1 MRKLYTMKNLVKGL
15 MLSVAIALGATTA
28 QAQST
33 TGTGTGTGTGTE
45 DVKPAAATEFWMG
58 EKAAEGM
65 FYLYNVGA
73 KIFATNNTPSE
84 TDITKATLWTAKG
97 SNNSF
102 SFTGKNGYVFHM
114 SSIAGA
120 GKTWTVNIKNNGDA
134 TTFTLKTGKTTEK
147 GAVYAFSKDEGW
159 FTSNVRYFNVDG
171 KEYTAAKSQNYLND
185 WLFISDAQKKAYTE
199 YVKLFNQAKS
209 YTEAGSKLFES
220 KDVESTD
227 AIVNQINDALKSYNY
242 NTYEKE
248 NGGKAKLEAA
258 IKAAEDFIKT
268 TTGINEIGST
278 TDAKVSEIYGVNGA
292 RKSQLTKGL
301 NIVKMSDGTVKKVL
315 VK

>member
-1 MRKLYTMKNLVKGL
+1 MRNFYTMKNLVKGL
-15 MLSVAIALGATTA
+15 MLSAVMTLGVATA
-28 QAQST
+28 SAQE
-33 TGTGTGTGTGTE
+33 TGTGN
-45 DVKPAAATEFWMG
+45 VKPATSTDFWMG
-58 EKAAEGM
+58 ETAKAGE

-114 SSIAGA
+114 SSTMSA
-120 GKTWTVNIKNNGDA
+120 GKTWTANIKNNGDA

-171 KEYTAAKSQNYLND
+171 KEYTATKSQNYLND
-185 WLFISDAQKKAYTE
+185 WLFISDVQKNAYTE
-199 YVKLFNQAKS
+199 YVKLFNKAKS
-209 YTEAGSKLFES
+209 YTEKGSKL
-220 KDVESTD
+220 TD
-227 AIVNQINDALKSYNY
+227 AIVKQINDALKSYNY
-242 NTYEKE
+242 NTYKKE
-248 NGGKAKLEAA
+248 NGGKDKLKAA
-258 IKAAEDFIKT
+258 IKAAEDFINA

>member
-1 MRKLYTMKNLVKGL
+1 MRNFYTMKNLVKGL
-15 MLSVAIALGATTA
+15 MLSAVMTLGMATASA
-28 QAQST
+28 Q
-33 TGTGTGTGTGTE
+33 GTGTK
-45 DVKPAAATEFWMG
+45 DVKPATSTDFWMG
-58 EKAAEGM
+58 ETAKAGE

-84 TDITKATLWTAKG
+84 TEITKATLWTAKG

-114 SSIAGA
+114 SSTMSAGI
-120 GKTWTVNIKNNGDA
+120 TWTANIKNNGDA

-147 GAVYAFSKDEGW
+147 GAVYAFSKDEGL
-159 FTSNVRYFNVDG
+159 FTNVRYFNVDG
-171 KEYTAAKSQNYLND
+171 KKYTAAKSQSNSND
-185 WLFISDAQKKAYTE
+185 WLLISDTQKKAYTE
-199 YVKLFNQAKS
+199 YVNLFNKAKS
-209 YTEAGSKLFES
+209 YTEKGSKL
-220 KDVESTD
+220 TD
-227 AIVNQINDALKSYNY
+227 AIVKQINDALKSYNY
-242 NTYEKE
+242 NTYKKE
-248 NGGKAKLEAA
+248 NGGKDKLKAA
-258 IKAAEDFIKT
+258 IKAAEDFINA

>member
-28 QAQST
+28 QAQ
-33 TGTGTGTGTGTE
+33 GTGTGTGTE
-45 DVKPAAATEFWMG
+45 DVKPAAPTEFWMG

-73 KIFATNNTPSE
+73 NIFVTGNTPSE
-84 TDITKATLWTAKG
+84 TDINKATLWTA
-97 SNNSF
+97 SESDNSF
-102 SFTGKNGYVFHM
+102 SFTDEKGNLVITMNSLSAK
-114 SSIAGA
+114 I
-120 GKTWTVNIKNNGDA
+120 
-134 TTFTLKTGKTTEK
+134 TEK
-147 GAVYAFSKDEGW
+147 GRFTIVTKFGLETGTTEGKGNAYKLAYSQLLLP
-159 FTSNVRYFNVDG
+159 TRYFNVD
-171 KEYTAAKSQNYLND
+171 KDKYTPATTPGDFND

-220 KDVESTD
+220 KDYEKTD
-227 AIVNQINDALKSYNY
+227 AIVIKINDALKSYNY
-242 NTYEKE
+242 NTYAKE

-258 IKAAEDFIKT
+258 ITAAEDFINA

>member
-28 QAQST
+28 QAQ
-33 TGTGTGTGTGTE
+33 GTGTSTE
-45 DVKPAAATEFWMG
+45 DVKPAAPTEFWMG

-73 KIFATNNTPSE
+73 NIFVTDNTPSE
-84 TDITKATLWTAKG
+84 TDINNATLWTAKG
-97 SNNSF
+97 SNKSF
-102 SFTGKNGYVFHM
+102 SFTGKNGYKIYMHSFV
-114 SSIAGA
+114 SAGI
-120 GKTWTVNIKNNGDA
+120 TWTAKIDQNETA
-134 TTFTLKTGKTTEK
+134 TDFTLAAGTSTGK
-147 GAVYAFSKDEGW
+147 GYVYSFSKKEGL
-159 FTSNVRYFNVDG
+159 FTRYFNIDN
-171 KEYTAAKSQNYLND
+171 KKFTPADKQSNSND
-185 WLFISDAQKKAYTE
+185 WLLISEAQKNAYTE
-199 YVKLFNQAKS
+199 YVELFNQAKS
-209 YTEAGSKLFES
+209 YTEADSKLFKS
-220 KDVESTD
+220 DDVNTTD
-227 AIVNQINDALKSYNY
+227 AIVIKINGALKSYNY

-258 IKAAEDFIKT
+258 IKAAEDFIKN

>member
-1 MRKLYTMKNLVKGL
+1 MRNFYTMKNLVKGL
-15 MLSVAIALGATTA
+15 ILSAVMTLGVATA
-28 QAQST
+28 SAQ
-33 TGTGTGTGTGTE
+33 GTGTK
-45 DVKPAAATEFWMG
+45 DVKPATSTDFWMG
-58 EKAAEGM
+58 ETAKAGE

-114 SSIAGA
+114 SSTISAGI
-120 GKTWTVNIKNNGDA
+120 TWTANIKNNGDA
-134 TTFTLKTGKTTEK
+134 TTFTLKTGKTTKK

-159 FTSNVRYFNVDG
+159 FTNVRYFNVDG
-171 KEYTAAKSQNYLND
+171 KKYTAAKSQGNSND

-199 YVKLFNQAKS
+199 YVDLFNKAKS
-209 YTEAGSKLFES
+209 YTKSDSKLFES
-220 KDVESTD
+220 KDYEKTD

-242 NTYEKE
+242 NTYKKE
-248 NGGKAKLEAA
+248 NGGKDKLEAA
-258 IKAAEDFIKT
+258 IKAAEDFINA

-278 TDAKVSEIYGVNGA
+278 TDAKVSVIYGVNGA

>member
-1 MRKLYTMKNLVKGL
+1 MRNFYTMKNLVKGL
-15 MLSVAIALGATTA
+15 MLSAVMTLGVATA
-28 QAQST
+28 SAQE
-33 TGTGTGTGTGTE
+33 TGTK
-45 DVKPAAATEFWMG
+45 DVKPATSTDFWMG
-58 EKAAEGM
+58 ETAKAGE

-84 TDITKATLWTAKG
+84 TEITKATLWTAKG

-114 SSIAGA
+114 SSTASA
-120 GKTWTVNIKNNGDA
+120 GKTWTANIKNNGDA

-159 FTSNVRYFNVDG
+159 FFTSNVRYFNVDG

-185 WLFISDAQKKAYTE
+185 WLFISDAQKNAYTE
-199 YVKLFNQAKS
+199 YVKLFNKAKS
-209 YTEAGSKLFES
+209 YTEPDSKLFKS
-220 KDVESTD
+220 DNVDKTD
-227 AIVNQINDALKSYNY
+227 AIVKQINDALKSYNY
-242 NTYEKE
+242 NTYED
-248 NGGKAKLEAA
+248 GGKAKLKAA
-258 IKAAEDFIKT
+258 IKAAEDFINA

-278 TDAKVSEIYGVNGA
+278 TDAKVSEIYSANGA
-292 RKSQLTKGL
+292 RKSQLTKGI

>member
-28 QAQST
+28 QAQ
-33 TGTGTGTGTGTE
+33 GTGTGTSTE

-58 EKAAEGM
+58 EEAAEGM

-73 KIFATNNTPSE
+73 KIFATDNTPSE
-84 TDITKATLWTAKG
+84 TDINNATLWTASG
-97 SNNSF
+97 SDNSF
-102 SFTGKNGYVFHM
+102 SFTNTDKKGNFVITMDRISAKITKQGLLNLLPKATKFDLEPGTTKGKNAYKLAY
-114 SSIAGA
+114 S
-120 GKTWTVNIKNNGDA
+120 
-134 TTFTLKTGKTTEK
+134 LKP
-147 GAVYAFSKDEGW
+147 FSPC
-159 FTSNVRYFNVDG
+159 YFNVD
-171 KEYTAAKSQNYLND
+171 KNKYTPETTPGDFND
-185 WLFISDAQKKAYTE
+185 WLFISDAQKKAYPE

-209 YTEAGSKLFES
+209 YTESDSELFKS
-220 KDVESTD
+220 DDVNTTD
-227 AIVNQINDALKSYNY
+227 AIVKQINDALKSYNY
-242 NTYEKE
+242 NTYAKE

-258 IKAAEDFIKT
+258 INAAEDFIKN

>member
-1 MRKLYTMKNLVKGL
+1 MRNFYTMKNLVKGL
-15 MLSVAIALGATTA
+15 MLCAVMTLGVATA
-28 QAQST
+28 SAQE
-33 TGTGTGTGTGTE
+33 TGTK
-45 DVKPAAATEFWMG
+45 DVKPATSTDFWMG
-58 EKAAEGM
+58 ENAKAGE
-65 FYLYNVGA
+65 FYFYNVGA

-102 SFTGKNGYVFHM
+102 SFTGKNGYVFQM
-114 SSIAGA
+114 SSIASA
-120 GKTWTVNIKNNGDA
+120 GKTWTANIKNNGDA

-147 GAVYAFSKDEGW
+147 GAVYTFSKDEGW
-159 FTSNVRYFNVDG
+159 FTSNVRYFNVNG
-171 KEYTAAKSQNYLND
+171 KKYTAVESQSNWND

-199 YVKLFNQAKS
+199 YVNLFNKAKS
-209 YTEAGSKLFES
+209 YTEAGSKLFKSDDLE
-220 KDVESTD
+220 KRN
-227 AIVNQINDALKSYNY
+227 AIVNKINDALKSYNY
-242 NTYEKE
+242 NTYEEK

-258 IKAAEDFIKT
+258 IKAAEDFINA

>member
-1 MRKLYTMKNLVKGL
+1 MRNFYTMKNLVKGL
-15 MLSVAIALGATTA
+15 MLSAVMTLGMATASA
-28 QAQST
+28 Q
-33 TGTGTGTGTGTE
+33 GTGTK
-45 DVKPAAATEFWMG
+45 DVKPATSTDFWMG
-58 EKAAEGM
+58 ETAKAGE

-84 TDITKATLWTAKG
+84 TEITKATLWTAKG

-171 KEYTAAKSQNYLND
+171 KEYTATKSQNYLND
-185 WLFISDAQKKAYTE
+185 WLFISDVQKNAYTE

-209 YTEAGSKLFES
+209 YTEKGSKLLES
-220 KDVESTD
+220 KDVEKKN
-227 AIVNQINDALKSYNY
+227 AIVKQINDALKSYNY
-242 NTYEKE
+242 NTYVKE
-248 NGGKAKLEAA
+248 NGGTKLEAA
-258 IKAAEDFIKT
+258 IKAAEDFINA

>member
-1 MRKLYTMKNLVKGL
+1 MRNFYTMKNLVKGL
-15 MLSVAIALGATTA
+15 MLSAVMTLGVATA
-28 QAQST
+28 SAQE
-33 TGTGTGTGTGTE
+33 TGTGN
-45 DVKPAAATEFWMG
+45 VKPATSTDFWMG
-58 EKAAEGM
+58 ETAKAGE

-114 SSIAGA
+114 SSTMSA
-120 GKTWTVNIKNNGDA
+120 GKTWTANIKNNGDA

-171 KEYTAAKSQNYLND
+171 EEYTATKSQNYLND
-185 WLFISDAQKKAYTE
+185 WLFISDVQKNAYTE
-199 YVKLFNQAKS
+199 YVKLFNKAKS
-209 YTEAGSKLFES
+209 YTEKGSKL
-220 KDVESTD
+220 TD
-227 AIVNQINDALKSYNY
+227 AIVKQINDALKSYNY
-242 NTYEKE
+242 NTYKKE
-248 NGGKAKLEAA
+248 NGGKDKLKAA

>member
-1 MRKLYTMKNLVKGL
+1 MTKLYTMKNLVKGL

-28 QAQST
+28 QAQD
-33 TGTGTGTGTGTE
+33 TGTGTGTE

-58 EKAAEGM
+58 ETAKAGE

-97 SNNSF
+97 SNKSF
-102 SFTGKNGYVFHM
+102 SFTGKNGYKIYMHSFV
-114 SSIAGA
+114 SAGI
-120 GKTWTVNIKNNGDA
+120 TWTAKIDQNETA
-134 TTFTLKTGKTTEK
+134 TDFTLAAGTSTGK
-147 GAVYAFSKDEGW
+147 GYVYSFSKKEGL
-159 FTSNVRYFNVDG
+159 FTRYFNIDN
-171 KEYTAAKSQNYLND
+171 KKFTPADKQSNSND
-185 WLFISDAQKKAYTE
+185 WLLISEAQKNAYKE
-199 YVKLFNQAKS
+199 YVKLFNKAKS
-209 YTEAGSKLFES
+209 YTEADSKL
-220 KDVESTD
+220 TD
-227 AIVNQINDALKSYNY
+227 AIVKQINDALKSYNY
-242 NTYEKE
+242 NTYQ
-248 NGGKAKLEAA
+248 NGGEAKLEDA

-268 TTGINEIGST
+268 TTGVNEIGST

>member
-1 MRKLYTMKNLVKGL
+1 MRNFYTMKNLVKGL
-15 MLSVAIALGATTA
+15 MLSAVMTLGVATA
-28 QAQST
+28 SAQE
-33 TGTGTGTGTGTE
+33 TGTK
-45 DVKPAAATEFWMG
+45 DVKPATSTDFWMG
-58 EKAAEGM
+58 ETAKAGE

-73 KIFATNNTPSE
+73 KIFATNNIPSE

-114 SSIAGA
+114 SSTLGA
-120 GKTWTVNIKNNGDA
+120 GKTWTTKIENNGDA

-159 FTSNVRYFNVDG
+159 VTSNVRYFNVDG
-171 KEYTAAKSQNYLND
+171 KKYTAANTQSNSND
-185 WLFISDAQKKAYTE
+185 WLLISDTQKKAYDE
-199 YVKLFNQAKS
+199 YVKLFNEAKS
-209 YTEAGSKLFES
+209 YTEANSKLFES
-220 KDVESTD
+220 DDNKATGKIVE
-227 AIVNQINDALKSYNY
+227 QINDALKSYNY
-242 NTYEKE
+242 NTYEKK

-258 IKAAEDFIKT
+258 ITAAEDFISS

>member
-28 QAQST
+28 QAQGT
-33 TGTGTGTGTGTE
+33 ATGTSTE
-45 DVKPAAATEFWMG
+45 DVKPAASTEFWMG

-73 KIFATNNTPSE
+73 KIFVTNNTPSE
-84 TDITKATLWTAKG
+84 TDINKATLWTASG
-97 SNNSF
+97 SDKSF
-102 SFTGKNGYVFHM
+102 SFTDKKGNLVITMNYL
-114 SSIAGA
+114 IA
-120 GKTWTVNIKNNGDA
+120 KI
-134 TTFTLKTGKTTEK
+134 TEK
-147 GAVYAFSKDEGW
+147 GPFTITTKFSLETGTTNGKGNAYKLAY
-159 FTSNVRYFNVDG
+159 SLKPIPASYFNVD
-171 KEYTAAKSQNYLND
+171 KDKYTPERTPGDFND
-185 WLFISDAQKKAYTE
+185 WLFISDAQKNAYTE
-199 YVKLFNQAKS
+199 YVKLFNKAKS
-209 YTEAGSKLFES
+209 YTEPDSKLFES
-220 KDVESTD
+220 KDVESTN

-242 NTYEKE
+242 NTYE
-248 NGGKAKLEAA
+248 NGGKAKLKAA
-258 IKAAEDFIKT
+258 IKAAEDFINA

>member
-1 MRKLYTMKNLVKGL
+1 MRNFYTMKNLVKGL
-15 MLSVAIALGATTA
+15 MLSAVMTLGVATA
-28 QAQST
+28 SAQE
-33 TGTGTGTGTGTE
+33 TGTK
-45 DVKPAAATEFWMG
+45 DVKPATSTDFWMG
-58 EKAAEGM
+58 ETAKSGE

-102 SFTGKNGYVFHM
+102 SFTGKNGYVFQM
-114 SSIAGA
+114 SSIASA
-120 GKTWTVNIKNNGDA
+120 GKTWTANIKNNGDA

-159 FTSNVRYFNVDG
+159 FTSNVRYFNVNG
-171 KEYTAAKSQNYLND
+171 KKYTAVESQSNWND

-199 YVKLFNQAKS
+199 YVNLFNKAKS
-209 YTEAGSKLFES
+209 YTEAGSKLFKSDDLE
-220 KDVESTD
+220 KRN
-227 AIVNQINDALKSYNY
+227 AIVNKINDALKSYNY
-242 NTYEKE
+242 NTYEEK

-258 IKAAEDFIKT
+258 IKAAEDFINA

-278 TDAKVSEIYGVNGA
+278 KDAKVSEIYGVNGA

>member
-28 QAQST
+28 QAQ
-33 TGTGTGTGTGTE
+33 GTGTGTE
-45 DVKPAAATEFWMG
+45 DVEPAASTEFWMG
-58 EKAAEGM
+58 ETAKAGE

-84 TDITKATLWTAKG
+84 TDITKATLWTASG
-97 SNNSF
+97 SDNSF
-102 SFTGKNGYVFHM
+102 SFTDEKGNLVITMNRFT
-114 SSIAGA
+114 AE
-120 GKTWTVNIKNNGDA
+120 IKKGPSTSA
-134 TTFTLKTGKTTEK
+134 TKFDLKPGTTEEK
-147 GAVYAFSKDEGW
+147 GNAYKLAPQW
-159 FTSNVRYFNVDG
+159 QLPVRYFNVDKG
-171 KEYTAAKSQNYLND
+171 KYTRAHTPDAMND
-185 WLFISDAQKKAYTE
+185 WLFISEVQKNAYTE
-199 YVKLFNQAKS
+199 YVDLFNQAKS
-209 YTEAGSKLFES
+209 YTEKGSKL
-220 KDVESTD
+220 TN
-227 AIVNQINDALKSYNY
+227 AIVNQINEALKSYNY
-242 NTYEKE
+242 NTYKEE

-258 IKAAEDFIKT
+258 IKAADDFINA

>member
-28 QAQST
+28 QAQDN
-33 TGTGTGTGTGTE
+33 GTGTGTE
-45 DVKPAAATEFWMG
+45 DVKPAAPTEFWMG
-58 EKAAEGM
+58 ETAKAGE

-114 SSIAGA
+114 SSTASAGQW
-120 GKTWTVNIKNNGDA
+120 WTANIKNNGDA

-185 WLFISDAQKKAYTE
+185 WLFISDIQKNAYTE

-220 KDVESTD
+220 KDYEKTD
-227 AIVNQINDALKSYNY
+227 AIVIQINDALKSYNY
-242 NTYEKE
+242 NTYE

-258 IKAAEDFIKT
+258 IEAAEDFI

>member
-1 MRKLYTMKNLVKGL
+1 

-28 QAQST
+28 QAQ
-33 TGTGTGTGTGTE
+33 GTVTGTGTE
-45 DVKPAAATEFWMG
+45 DVKPAASTEFWMG
-58 EKAAEGM
+58 ETAKAGE

-73 KIFATNNTPSE
+73 KIFATTNTPSE
-84 TDITKATLWTAKG
+84 TNITNATLWTAKG

-114 SSIAGA
+114 SSLASA
-120 GKTWTVNIKNNGDA
+120 GKTWTANIKNNGDA

-171 KEYTAAKSQNYLND
+171 KKYTAAESQSDWND
-185 WLFISDAQKKAYTE
+185 WLLISDTQKKAYGD
-199 YVKLFNQAKS
+199 YVKLFKEAKS
-209 YTEAGSKLFES
+209 YTEGDSKL
-220 KDVESTD
+220 TD
-227 AIVNQINDALKSYNY
+227 AIVKLINDALKSYNY
-242 NTYEKE
+242 NTYKKDGE
-248 NGGKAKLEAA
+248 AKLNAA
-258 IKAAEDFIKT
+258 INAAEAFINA

-278 TDAKVSEIYGVNGA
+278 TDAQVSEIYGVNGA

>member
-15 MLSVAIALGATTA
+15 MLSAVMTLGVATA
-28 QAQST
+28 SAQE
-33 TGTGTGTGTGTE
+33 TGTGN
-45 DVKPAAATEFWMG
+45 VNPATSTDFWMG
-58 EKAAEGM
+58 ETAKAGE

-114 SSIAGA
+114 SSLASA
-120 GKTWTVNIKNNGDA
+120 GKTWTANIKNNGDA
-134 TTFTLKTGKTTEK
+134 TTFTLKTGKTTKK

-159 FTSNVRYFNVDG
+159 ITSNVRYFNVDG

-185 WLFISDAQKKAYTE
+185 WLLISDKQKKAYDE
-199 YVKLFNQAKS
+199 YVKLFKEAKR

-220 KDVESTD
+220 DDVENTD

-258 IKAAEDFIKT
+258 IKAAEAFINA

>member
-1 MRKLYTMKNLVKGL
+1 MKNLVKGL

-28 QAQST
+28 QAQ
-33 TGTGTGTGTGTE
+33 GTGTGTE
-45 DVKPAAATEFWMG
+45 DVKPAASTEFWMG
-58 EKAAEGM
+58 ETAKAGE

-84 TDITKATLWTAKG
+84 TDITEATLWTAKG

-114 SSIAGA
+114 SSTLSAGI
-120 GKTWTVNIKNNGDA
+120 TWTAKIDQNETA
-134 TTFTLKTGKTTEK
+134 TDFTLAAGTSTGK
-147 GAVYAFSKDEGW
+147 GYVYSFSKKEGF
-159 FTSNVRYFNVDG
+159 FTRYFNIDN
-171 KEYTAAKSQNYLND
+171 KKFTPAKKQSNLND
-185 WLFISDAQKKAYTE
+185 WLFISDAQKNAYTE
-199 YVKLFNQAKS
+199 YVKRFNEAKR
-209 YTEAGSKLFES
+209 YTEKGSKLFES
-220 KDVESTD
+220 NDVEKTD

-242 NTYEKE
+242 NTYED
-248 NGGKAKLEAA
+248 GGKAKLDAA
-258 IKAAEDFIKT
+258 IKAAENFI

>member
-1 MRKLYTMKNLVKGL
+1 MKNLVKGL

-28 QAQST
+28 QAQ
-33 TGTGTGTGTGTE
+33 GTGTSTE
-45 DVKPAAATEFWMG
+45 DVKPAAPTEFWMG

-73 KIFATNNTPSE
+73 NIFVTDNTPSE
-84 TDITKATLWTAKG
+84 TDINNATLWTASG
-97 SNNSF
+97 SDNSF
-102 SFTGKNGYVFHM
+102 SFT
-114 SSIAGA
+114 
-120 GKTWTVNIKNNGDA
+120 D
-134 TTFTLKTGKTTEK
+134 EK
-147 GAVYAFSKDEGW
+147 GNLVITMNNLSAKITKKGYL
-159 FTSNVRYFNVDG
+159 TSATKFGLETGTTKEKGNAYKLAYSLWKFPTCYFNVD
-171 KEYTAAKSQNYLND
+171 KNKYTPETTADVSND
-185 WLFISDAQKKAYTE
+185 WLFISDVQKKAYTE

-209 YTEAGSKLFES
+209 YTEADSKLFKS
-220 KDVESTD
+220 DDVNTTN
-227 AIVNQINDALKSYNY
+227 AIVIKINDALKSYNY

-248 NGGKAKLEAA
+248 NGGKAKLEDA

>member
-15 MLSVAIALGATTA
+15 MLSAVMTLGVATA
-28 QAQST
+28 SAQE
-33 TGTGTGTGTGTE
+33 TGTGN
-45 DVKPAAATEFWMG
+45 VKPATSTDFWMG
-58 EKAAEGM
+58 ETAKAGE

-97 SNNSF
+97 SNKSF
-102 SFTGKNGYVFHM
+102 SFTGKNGYKIYMHSFV
-114 SSIAGA
+114 SAGI
-120 GKTWTVNIKNNGDA
+120 TWTAKIDQNETA
-134 TTFTLKTGKTTEK
+134 TDFTLAAGTSTGK
-147 GAVYAFSKDEGW
+147 GYVYSFSKKEGL
-159 FTSNVRYFNVDG
+159 FTRYFNIDN
-171 KEYTAAKSQNYLND
+171 KKFTPADKQSNSND
-185 WLFISDAQKKAYTE
+185 WLFISYAQKNAYRE

-209 YTEAGSKLFES
+209 YTEKGSKLLES
-220 KDVESTD
+220 KDVEKKN
-227 AIVNQINDALKSYNY
+227 AIVKQINDALKSYNY
-242 NTYEKE
+242 NTYVKE
-248 NGGKAKLEAA
+248 NGGTKLEAA
-258 IKAAEDFIKT
+258 INAAEEFINAP
-268 TTGINEIGST
+268 TGINEIGST

>member
-1 MRKLYTMKNLVKGL
+1 MRNFYTMKNLVKGL
-15 MLSVAIALGATTA
+15 MLSAVMTLGVATA
-28 QAQST
+28 SAQE
-33 TGTGTGTGTGTE
+33 TGTGN
-45 DVKPAAATEFWMG
+45 VKPTTSTDFWMG
-58 EKAAEGM
+58 ETAKAGE

-102 SFTGKNGYVFHM
+102 SFTGKYGYVFHM
-114 SSIAGA
+114 SSTMSAGI
-120 GKTWTVNIKNNGDA
+120 TWTANIKNNGDA

-147 GAVYAFSKDEGW
+147 GAVYAFSKDEGL
-159 FTSNVRYFNVDG
+159 FTNVRYFNVDG
-171 KEYTAAKSQNYLND
+171 KKYTAAKSQSNSND
-185 WLFISDAQKKAYTE
+185 WLLISDTQKKAYTE
-199 YVKLFNQAKS
+199 YVNLFNKAKS
-209 YTEAGSKLFES
+209 YTESGSKLLES
-220 KDVESTD
+220 KDVEKKN
-227 AIVNQINDALKSYNY
+227 AIVKQINDALKSYNY
-242 NTYEKE
+242 NTYVKE
-248 NGGKAKLEAA
+248 NGGTKLEAA
-258 IKAAEDFIKT
+258 IKAAEDFINA